1 MVSNCFLA
9 GCHVGLLCASERND
23 CDWAWA
29 LSSRPAP
36 CTWAKGSPVVQSQR
50 GKAECHRK
58 GDEHY
63 PEGPEESTGPDAWQ
77 YLDVTLDKEPKTV
90 FCPHLVLWARVSW
103 SPDLVLNLL
112 LKFWDYTCALPCPGR
127 DCLGSRLWGLL
138 QKMEKL
144 PPNTWSHSCQWL
156 MLFRRI
162 SKMGTKC

>member
-1 MVSNCFLA
+1 MSAFCVRQRGIIVTGLELWAVDPHLA
-9 GCHVGLLCASERND
+9 PEPRA
-23 CDWAWA
+23 
-29 LSSRPAP
+29 
-36 CTWAKGSPVVQSQR
+36 VQSYR
-50 GKAECHRK
+50 AREEKRSHRN

-112 LKFWDYTCALPCPGR
+112 LKFWGYTCALPCPGR
-127 DCLGSRLWGLL
+127 DCLGSRLWGLI